1 MPGLRS
7 RLGWVL
13 NPGSSLSKRAAN
25 AGFWAFLLAITIR
38 ILRTARAFL
47 LARLIAPDDWGLM
60 GIALLVVEMITSFS
74 QTGIT
79 AALIQRK
86 EKLDK
91 AEFDTAWTIEAIR
104 GLALTVIVILAAPVA
119 GVLFNNP
126 EATNLL
132 RVMAIGLAIK
142 GVANTAVVNFDR
154 DLQFQRRFV
163 YRTMP
168 HLVEFIVAVILALI
182 LRNAWAMAF
191 GWLAGVTTYTVSS
204 FLVHGHRPR
213 LRFVLAEARQM
224 LAFGRWIFGSRM
236 LMYGL
241 LHLDDLVV
249 ARIGGAASL
258 AFYQMSYTM
267 SQLAASEI
275 TNVTYTVAFPT
286 YSSLQDEPER
296 LSKAYLRT
304 VQLVS
309 LLSFPLTLGI
319 WFIGPEFVDTILGI
333 QWRPLLPALGILL
346 GLGLIRAITGAAEPL
361 LHGIGRPA
369 VITRNRALQL
379 AILAALIYPL
389 TTRWGIQG
397 AAWATAIGGVT
408 SIWPLIVAGKSSAM
422 SWSGFARAVGFPA
435 LNSTLMLGILL
446 GTARS
451 GLLPD
456 GAWTLVWA
464 PLLGILVYVGLVLLC
479 RRLFGYMADGISLG
493 GFGRDDEKVSTTQ
506 GPVQ

>member
-1 MPGLRS
+1 
-7 RLGWVL
+7 
-13 NPGSSLSKRAAN
+13 
-25 AGFWAFLLAITIR
+25 
-38 ILRTARAFL
+38 
-47 LARLIAPDDWGLM
+47 
-60 GIALLVVEMITSFS
+60 
-74 QTGIT
+74 
-79 AALIQRK
+79 
-86 EKLDK
+86 
-91 AEFDTAWTIEAIR
+91 
-104 GLALTVIVILAAPVA
+104 
-119 GVLFNNP
+119 
-126 EATNLL
+126 
-132 RVMAIGLAIK
+132 
-142 GVANTAVVNFDR
+142 
-154 DLQFQRRFV
+154 
-163 YRTMP
+163 
-168 HLVEFIVAVILALI
+168 
-182 LRNAWAMAF
+182 
-191 GWLAGVTTYTVSS
+191 
-204 FLVHGHRPR
+204 
-213 LRFVLAEARQM
+213 M
-224 LAFGRWIFGSRM
+224 LAFGRWIFGSKM

-241 LHLDDLVV
+241 LHLDDIIV

-319 WFIGPEFVDTILGI
+319 WFIGPEFVDGILGI

-346 GLGLIRAITGAAEPL
+346 FLGLVRAITGAAEPL

-379 AILAALIYPL
+379 AILASLIYPL

-397 AAWATAIGGVT
+397 AAWATAIAGVT

-446 GTARS
+446 GTASS
-451 GLLPD
+451 GLLPGD
-456 GAWTLVWA
+456 GWTLVWA

-479 RRLFGYMADGISLG
+479 RRFFGYMADGVFLG
-493 GFGRDDEKVSTTQ
+493 GFGKEEEKVSTTQ

>member
-1 MPGLRS
+1 MPSLRA

-13 NPGSSLSKRAAN
+13 DPGSSLSKRAAN

-74 QTGIT
+74 QTGIS
-79 AALIQRK
+79 ASLIQRK
-86 EKLDK
+86 GKLERE
-91 AEFDTAWTIEAIR
+91 EFDTAWTIEAIR
-104 GLALTVIVILAAPVA
+104 GLALSVIVILAAPLA
-119 GVLFNNP
+119 GSLFQNAD
-126 EATNLL
+126 ATDLL
-132 RVMAIGLAIK
+132 RVMGLGLAIK
-142 GVANTAVVNFDR
+142 GLANTAVVDFDR

-163 YRTMP
+163 YRTLP
-168 HLVEFIVAVILALI
+168 HLVEFIVAITLALI

-191 GWLAGVTTYTVSS
+191 GWLAGVTTFTISS
-204 FLVHGHRPR
+204 FLVHSHRPR
-213 LRFVLAEARQM
+213 LRFVPTEARQM
-224 LAFGRWIFGSRM
+224 LTFGRWIFGSRM

-241 LHLDDLVV
+241 LHLDDIVV

-275 TNVTYTVAFPT
+275 TNVTYTVAFPA
-286 YSSLQDEPER
+286 YSTLQDEPER

-304 VQLVS
+304 IQLVA
-309 LLSFPLTLGI
+309 LLSFPFTLGI
-319 WFIGPEFVDTILGI
+319 WFIGPEFVDAILGI

-346 GLGLIRAITGAAEPL
+346 VLGLIRAITGAAEPL

-379 AILAALIYPL
+379 AILAVLIYPM

-397 AAWATAIGGVT
+397 AAWATAIAGVT
-408 SIWPLIVAGKSSAM
+408 SIWSLIVAGKSSAI
-422 SWSGFARAVGFPA
+422 SWSGFGRAVGFPA
-435 LNSTLMLGILL
+435 LNSALMLGALI
-446 GTARS
+446 GTATS
-451 GLLPD
+451 GLLPT
-456 GAWTLVWA
+456 GGWTLVWA
-464 PLLGILVYVGLVLLC
+464 PLLGIAVYVGLVLLC
-479 RRLFGYMADGISLG
+479 RRFFGYMADGAFLG
-493 GFGRDDEKVSTTQ
+493 GFGKEDEKVSSQ
-506 GPVQ
+506 GPAQ